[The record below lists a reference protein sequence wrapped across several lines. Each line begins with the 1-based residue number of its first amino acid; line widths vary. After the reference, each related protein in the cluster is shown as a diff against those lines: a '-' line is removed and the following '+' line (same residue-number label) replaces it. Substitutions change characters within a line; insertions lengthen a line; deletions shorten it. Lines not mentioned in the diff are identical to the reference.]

1 MRKLLSFLL
10 AAMVI
15 CSLGS
20 MVVSCKKDDIR
31 DKLNPM
37 EVTDPE
43 GTLEINDR
51 DLYLKDGHAKLY
63 ATYRSANGLYRPN
76 EIMVTP
82 GEDVDKRIIDGDH
95 AVFEFS
101 VPGSYTVSAGGLS
114 IPITVENWD

>member
-1 MRKLLSFLL
+1 MKKLFLAL
-10 AAMVI
+10 AAVVL
-15 CSLGS
+15 CGLA
-20 MVVSCKKDDIR
+20 VSCGKEDIR
-31 DKLNPM
+31 DQLNPLDV
-37 EVTDPE
+37 EGPE
-43 GTLEINDR
+43 GTLEINDW
-51 DLYLKDGHAKLY
+51 DLYLKNGHAKLY